1 MNEPPPDQIP
11 GEDLTPFK
19 RAYSRALTFVC
30 ERHYPM
36 LPWKEGD
43 DLFFGAG
50 IGPTSNCCA
59 SDVLIEQC
67 KLLAGRVKQL
77 EDTFLPPRK
86 GSGRHTKTD

>member
-1 MNEPPPDQIP
+1 MSEPKPPDQIP

-36 LPWKEGD
+36 LPWQEGD

-50 IGPTSNCCA
+50 IGPAANCCA
-59 SDVLIEQC
+59 TDVLVARVKELEA
-67 KLLAGRVKQL
+67 LLAVSRQPAG
-77 EDTFLPPRK
+77 
-86 GSGRHTKTD
+86 H